1 MSKIVSVKGK
11 EILDSRGNPTVYA
24 KVELDDGSVGL
35 SSVPSG
41 ASTGTREALELRDGI
56 LSDSKS
62 LGINKERY
70 SGKGV
75 LKAVSHINN
84 EIASI
89 VIGIDAHDQQLLDQT
104 MINFD
109 GTDNKNFLGANAMLA
124 VSLAVLRSI
133 PFSKD
138 IEVYNHIQKLYGKN
152 KKLTLPVPMFNILNG
167 GVHAAGSTDFQ
178 EFMIA
183 PIGMENFSEALRA
196 GTEIYHKLGKSLN
209 EQGLSTNV
217 GFEGGYAPLGLSNR
231 QALGFITQ
239 AIEESGYL
247 PGEEIYIA
255 LDPAATEF
263 YHSHKTNKNSGKYNM
278 RREGRRL
285 SSEEMIN
292 EYKILTNEFP
302 IYSIEDGLSED
313 DWSGWKKLN
322 KELGDKIQLV
332 GDDLFVTN
340 TKYLKRGI
348 QEQSANAVLIKLNQI
363 GTVTETLETIQMAEE
378 NNFKFIISHRSGETE
393 DTTIADLSVGTSSG
407 QIKTGA
413 PARSERVA
421 KYNRLLRIEET
432 LGSDAIYAG
441 KSIFLKE

>member
-1 MSKIVSVKGK
+1 MPKIISVKGK

-89 VIGIDAHDQQLLDQT
+89 VIGIDAHDQKLLDQT

-263 YHSHKTNKNSGKYNM
+263 YHSHKINKNTGKYNM

-432 LGSDAIYAG
+432 LGSDAVYAG
-441 KSIFLKE
+441 KSIF

>member
-263 YHSHKTNKNSGKYNM
+263 YHSHKTNKNNGKYNM

-340 TKYLKRGI
+340 TKYLKRWI

>member
-209 EQGLSTNV
+209 EQGLST
-217 GFEGGYAPLGLSNR
+217 R
-231 QALGFITQ
+231 
-239 AIEESGYL
+239 
-247 PGEEIYIA
+247 
-255 LDPAATEF
+255 
-263 YHSHKTNKNSGKYNM
+263 
-278 RREGRRL
+278 
-285 SSEEMIN
+285 
-292 EYKILTNEFP
+292 
-302 IYSIEDGLSED
+302 
-313 DWSGWKKLN
+313 
-322 KELGDKIQLV
+322 
-332 GDDLFVTN
+332 
-340 TKYLKRGI
+340 
-348 QEQSANAVLIKLNQI
+348 
-363 GTVTETLETIQMAEE
+363 
-378 NNFKFIISHRSGETE
+378 FKPS
-393 DTTIADLSVGTSSG
+393 TS
-407 QIKTGA
+407 
-413 PARSERVA
+413 
-421 KYNRLLRIEET
+421 
-432 LGSDAIYAG
+432 
-441 KSIFLKE
+441 